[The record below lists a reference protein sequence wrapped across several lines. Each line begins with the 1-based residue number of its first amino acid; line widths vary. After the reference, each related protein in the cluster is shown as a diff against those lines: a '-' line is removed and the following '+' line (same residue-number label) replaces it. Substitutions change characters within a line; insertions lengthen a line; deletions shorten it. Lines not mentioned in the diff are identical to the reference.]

1 MLQGEELSLPL
12 LAKVTLDSCSTGTLN
27 EFLLPRS
34 QGKSLRL
41 EEVSVGNLAEQNVLG
56 ESFSSGKKKPR
67 QHHNALQN

>member
-1 MLQGEELSLPL
+1 MLQGEELSSPL

-27 EFLLPRS
+27 EFLPPRS

-41 EEVSVGNLAEQNVLG
+41 EEVSVRNLAEQNVLG
-56 ESFSSGKKKPR
+56 ESFSSGKKEPR